1 MVAGWI
7 LLGGVS
13 LPQESPAQAF
23 GSSQDDV
30 EAVYLYNFA
39 KFVRWPAGTEHST
52 VTICVAGQNSYV
64 DTLKR
69 VVTGEQLGT
78 RPFEVRAVQ
87 GSDQE
92 VGCDI
97 LFLGSSTRDRLDE
110 LLAACAGKPALTVSD
125 LPDFLDRGGMIQ
137 FVLAENRVRFSVN
150 LHPVSR
156 SGISLS
162 SELLKVAATVMGTA
176 GGGGGTP

>member
-7 LLGGVS
+7 LLSGVS
-13 LPQESPAQAF
+13 LPQESPAQAS
-23 GSSQDDV
+23 GTSQEDV

-39 KFVRWPAGTEHST
+39 KFVRWPASTEHRT
-52 VTICVAGQNSYV
+52 VTICVAGQTSYV
-64 DTLKR
+64 DTLKK
-69 VVTGEQLGT
+69 VVTGEQLGG

-87 GSDQE
+87 SSGQE
-92 VGCDI
+92 AGCDI
-97 LFLGSSTRDRLDE
+97 LFIKGAARDRVDE

-137 FVLAENRVRFSVN
+137 FVLAEDRVRFSVN

-156 SGISLS
+156 SGISVS
-162 SELLKVAATVMGTA
+162 SELLKVAATVMGTP
-176 GGGGGTP
+176 GGGGDTP